1 MNSCT
6 AHSGGGRGVGPRQKA
21 RLFGTEGIWQRK
33 PRFNKQGLYAWL
45 WSGHLFILYTYDV
58 NVESV
63 TLAWYIKMLNKHSK
77 FSCRDRSLHQTQLL
91 ENRWFQGN
99 WRQSCLSCVLLD
111 VFYAVLYLFSMLFV
125 IVTTVSGE
133 CFFHGTPTIALPLRI
148 SSSIILHRRH
158 HPSLA
163 DGDKYSLRRVS
174 KMTAKS
180 ANYSPSEV
188 LLDLAHQKPCKQE
201 NKDKKKRPGSAVVTD

>member
-1 MNSCT
+1 MKSCT

-58 NVESV
+58 TVESV

-133 CFFHGTPTIALPLRI
+133 CFLPWHTYHSTAAKDIEL
-148 SSSIILHRRH
+148 H
-158 HPSLA
+158 HPP
-163 DGDKYSLRRVS
+163 
-174 KMTAKS
+174 S
-180 ANYSPSEV
+180 ATSPFSGRWWQILFASRFQDDRQV
-188 LLDLAHQKPCKQE
+188 GKL
-201 NKDKKKRPGSAVVTD
+201 